1 MLSRTKTSSNKS
13 IQDEIH
19 SDHSKEASIITKKL
33 IHTTFASI
41 ENCQMHKNSVCE
53 MEKNDLKE
61 TRKQEK
67 MQLENEIS
75 KLLKPEC
82 TKLDIIDL
90 KNIESKVENVET
102 KDNKSKSSS
111 SIVLNEVNVTQY
123 KMIPI
128 NKVSNM
134 NRYAYNIIIFTFFF
148 FLFYNHIF
156 SYYFIY
162 TYR

>member
-13 IQDEIH
+13 VQDEVH
-19 SDHSKEASIITKKL
+19 SESKEGSIITKKL
-33 IHTTFASI
+33 IHTAFASI

-53 MEKNDLKE
+53 IEKNDLRE
-61 TRKQEK
+61 TKKQEK

-75 KLLKPEC
+75 KLLRPERP
-82 TKLDIIDL
+82 KLDIIDL

-111 SIVLNEVNVTQY
+111 SIVLNKVNVSEC

-128 NKVSNM
+128 NKVSLM
-134 NRYAYNIIIFTFFF
+134 NPSTV
-148 FLFYNHIF
+148 
-156 SYYFIY
+156 
-162 TYR
+162 TK

>member
-19 SDHSKEASIITKKL
+19 SESKETSIITKKL

-53 MEKNDLKE
+53 IEKNDLKE
-61 TRKQEK
+61 TKKQEK

-75 KLLKPEC
+75 KLLIPEC
-82 TKLDIIDL
+82 PKLDIIDL
-90 KNIESKVENVET
+90 KNNESKVENIET
-102 KDNKSKSSS
+102 KDKSKSPS
-111 SIVLNEVNVTQY
+111 SIVLNEANVSEY

-128 NKVSNM
+128 NKVSIM
-134 NRYAYNIIIFTFFF
+134 NPYAYKTFRNTKR
-148 FLFYNHIF
+148 FLLIK
-156 SYYFIY
+156 
-162 TYR
+162 